1 MSIMGCQIP
10 SRRPRRAPAG
20 SNGKPVVRITREA
33 YNAIA
38 DLAADTGRS
47 LFDITSRLLSYAL
60 SEVEIL
66 YPGEDDE

>member
-1 MSIMGCQIP
+1 MGCQIP
-10 SRRPRRAPAG
+10 SRRPKRAPTG
-20 SNGKPVVRITREA
+20 SNGKPVVRITQEA

-47 LFDITSRLLSYAL
+47 LFDITSRLLGYAL

>member
-1 MSIMGCQIP
+1 M
-10 SRRPRRAPAG
+10 
-20 SNGKPVVRITREA
+20 VRITREA